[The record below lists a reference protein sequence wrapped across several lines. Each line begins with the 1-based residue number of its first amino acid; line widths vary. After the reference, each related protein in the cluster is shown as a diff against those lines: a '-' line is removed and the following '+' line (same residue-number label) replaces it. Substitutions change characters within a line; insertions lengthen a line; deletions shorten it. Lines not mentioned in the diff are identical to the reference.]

1 MSAAMIGFLLGVCT
15 GGCFGMLVT
24 ACLVAGDD
32 SRYENPYKTAY
43 EALCDE
49 YDRRGTLLAEMYPFV
64 VDGCADECKFHD
76 GCSREY
82 ADCKAITHYRDEL
95 AKVNVEVEQ

>member
-1 MSAAMIGFLLGVCT
+1 MSPALIGFLLGVTT

-24 ACLVAGDD
+24 ACLVVGDD
-32 SRYENPYKTAY
+32 KLDENPYATAY
-43 EALCDE
+43 RALYEDYCK
-49 YDRRGTLLAEMYPFV
+49 RGELLAEMYPFV

-95 AKVNVEVEQ
+95 AKVHVEVEQ

>member
-1 MSAAMIGFLLGVCT
+1 MIGFLLGVCT

-49 YDRRGTLLAEMYPFV
+49 YDRRGTLLAEMFPFLDDV
-64 VDGCADECKFHD
+64 CPESCMFSDECYSNS
-76 GCSREY
+76 GETMT
-82 ADCKAITHYRDEL
+82 DCPAIDHYRDEL
-95 AKVNVEVEQ
+95 AKVYVEVEQ